1 MKAQTMLFFT
11 KDKQA
16 LVPAGDPRARFQAFV
31 EGQEIPAE
39 HELKVVTAIKNKM
52 VEAPQRKDA
61 RPEATRE

>member
-1 MKAQTMLFFT
+1 MESPRGGRRQ
-11 KDKQA
+11 
-16 LVPAGDPRARFQAFV
+16 LVPAGDPRARFQAFA

-39 HELKVVTAIKNKM
+39 HELKVVAAVKNKM